1 MKKILTLVILSVVG
15 LGLINCTSLN
25 IVDPKKE
32 ITPQIPNDKA
42 IYFIKANFNAGT
54 ETIYNVTLENF
65 DLINSEISGHSLDLG
80 AGNKDNPNIL
90 TGCFLFTGINT
101 VYALY
106 EAQIRTTG
114 GKIRTVKL
122 ADKKSWNLSTEGA
135 KVPIFAGTLSY
146 LDGKLDVSDLGFK
159 ECTTE
164 LSAKYPT
171 IDFSK
176 AEEMLKRKP
185 KQDSKNKK

>member
-1 MKKILTLVILSVVG
+1 MKNLITLIFVSIMGVANCSSLT
-15 LGLINCTSLN
+15 

-32 ITPQIPNDKA
+32 IAPQIPKEKA
-42 IYFIKANFNAGT
+42 IYFIKANFNAGS
-54 ETIYNVTLENF
+54 ERIYNVTLENF

-90 TGCFLFTGINT
+90 TGCFLFTGDKT
-101 VYALY
+101 VYSFYTAN
-106 EAQIRTTG
+106 IRIG
-114 GKIRTVKL
+114 GGNKIIVRLT
-122 ADKKSWNLSTEGA
+122 DKKSWTLSNEGSD
-135 KVPIFAGTLSY
+135 VPLFGGTLSY
-146 LDGKLDVSDLGFK
+146 LNGKLDISSDGFK

-176 AEEMLKRKP
+176 AEEILKRKP
-185 KQDSKNKK
+185 KAEAKKK